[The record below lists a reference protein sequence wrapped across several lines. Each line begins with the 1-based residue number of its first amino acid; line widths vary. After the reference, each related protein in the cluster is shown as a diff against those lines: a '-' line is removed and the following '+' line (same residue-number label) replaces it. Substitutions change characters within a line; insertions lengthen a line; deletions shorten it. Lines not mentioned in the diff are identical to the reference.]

1 LIVEARKKEGKKR
14 ERYKKVEEKKCGNHF
29 PSHFE
34 VSNFVTILIQP
45 SILAFYKLCNAGI

>member
-1 LIVEARKKEGKKR
+1 LIVEARKKEDKKR